1 MKVAVSRLHFP
12 VTALGPGQRVGL
24 WFQGCSLRCPG
35 CISVDTWDASLG
47 GTTIAE
53 LLGAME
59 PLVLDASGLT
69 VSGGEPFEQ
78 PAALAE
84 VLRFWRRRS
93 ATSIL
98 VFTGYEIEDVAPW
111 LGRNP
116 GLVDGLMTGPYRS
129 GLGQTIAMR
138 GSDNQ
143 RLHKLTPLGQE
154 FGAFDRPLTPADRTL
169 DVMFDE
175 DGAAWFAGIPA
186 HGDFARLR
194 RALSAAGHDVQTSD
208 SIRNLAR

>member
-53 LLGAME
+53 LLGAIE
-59 PLVLDASGLT
+59 PLVPDASGLT

-111 LGRNP
+111 LGRYP

-175 DGAAWFAGIPA
+175 DGSAWFAGIPA
-186 HGDFARLR
+186 RGDVARLR
-194 RALSAAGHDVQTSD
+194 RALTAAGHDVQMSD
-208 SIRNLAR
+208 SIRNLSQ